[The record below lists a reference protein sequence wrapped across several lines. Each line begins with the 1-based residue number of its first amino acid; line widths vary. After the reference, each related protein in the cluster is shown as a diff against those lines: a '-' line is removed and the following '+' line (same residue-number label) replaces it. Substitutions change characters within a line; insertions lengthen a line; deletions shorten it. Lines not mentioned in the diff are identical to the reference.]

1 MTIRSLLY
9 KAARFIGDV
18 RAVRRGRI
26 VKRAEN
32 KVIGRIAGKIL
43 RRLWR

>member
-1 MTIRSLLY
+1 MT
-9 KAARFIGDV
+9 AARFIGDV
-18 RAVRRGRI
+18 RARRGRI

-43 RRLWR
+43 RKLWR